1 MTQRVSECT
10 SAIVRSCNRQVFKRP
25 LQHPSLLPSLKCA
38 SRLHPIC
45 WDLTML
51 SLNLSRTVHKSIFA
65 VLYYFC
71 FGHHEC
77 CRLLYD
83 ELMVCSLSEDKC
95 LQMTKCDC
103 KSHLVSCNIIN
114 LYFFPEQAGRGP
126 EGWHDRYGL
135 SVQFLLLFSV
145 LETYSDHLQYI
156 LKCPVYK
163 NMNILPNIEKSI
175 SVLFVVIIIWMMLLE
190 WRFYLCSLLLFH
202 ICHPT
207 SITLVTMALNVVTR
221 ASFSKEL
228 KGAHR
233 RSHVW
238 HVPPCVLCRF
248 KARSGG
254 GLDITTGSSGLI
266 PEDVGYRPGVR
277 PGQESGTGSVR
288 MLIIHI
294 DSHTLH
300 AQAGM

>member
-156 LKCPVYK
+156 LECPVYK

-190 WRFYLCSLLLFH
+190 WGFYLWDCSQSVAVSYLSSYLYH
-202 ICHPT
+202 
-207 SITLVTMALNVVTR
+207 
-221 ASFSKEL
+221 
-228 KGAHR
+228 
-233 RSHVW
+233 
-238 HVPPCVLCRF
+238 
-248 KARSGG
+248 SGNHG
-254 GLDITTGSSGLI
+254 I
-266 PEDVGYRPGVR
+266 ECGY
-277 PGQESGTGSVR
+277 
-288 MLIIHI
+288 
-294 DSHTLH
+294 
-300 AQAGM
+300 